1 MSEKV
6 HFDDFVEQVALES
19 GYDTDTARAYVEDLF
34 ETIMEENSK
43 GRWVKL
49 RNFGS
54 FKPKW
59 YKAKRGINPQTKQAL
74 DILPHYHI
82 NFKSSQDLEKILNSD
97 QTLNPIALETP
108 TNRFL
113 DKLLVV
119 ILLIIGV
126 WIVKALM
133 FSDDPVVPPL
143 ELKEEVQSQSVKE
156 EPVEKELPVE
166 VGIEPVQEVL
176 AQMPEDGDRKILYP
190 GVHTVSQ
197 DQTLSQIGL
206 DIYEDAVY
214 WPLIFTANSQR
225 VSDPDKI
232 FKDSTLTIPN
242 KSEGSG
248 LHNAYMDV
256 YGAYMDVDKMARSFW
271 VLCKGAKL
279 IGKEFQGFLMK
290 KLHPMEYKIIQK
302 CVNKAR

>member
-19 GYDTDTARAYVEDLF
+19 GFDTDTARAYVEDLF

-59 YKAKRGINPQTKQAL
+59 YKAKRGINPQTQQAL

-82 NFKSSQDLEKILNSD
+82 NFKSSKDLEKTLNSD

-113 DKLLVV
+113 DKLFLV
-119 ILLIIGV
+119 ILFIIAV
-126 WIVKALM
+126 WIVKALV
-133 FSDDPVVPPL
+133 FSDDPVAPPM
-143 ELKEEVQSQSVKE
+143 EIKEPVQSQVLKDD
-156 EPVEKELPVE
+156 PVEEEVPVE
-166 VGIEPVQEVL
+166 VVAEPVQEVL
-176 AQMPEDGDRKILYP
+176 AQMPADNERKVLYP
-190 GVHTVSQ
+190 GVHTVTQ
-197 DQTLSQIGL
+197 NQTLSHIGL
-206 DIYEDAVY
+206 NIYEEAVY
-214 WPLIFTANSQR
+214 WPLIFTANSNK

-232 FKDSTLTIPN
+232 FKGYTLTIPN
-242 KSEGSG
+242 KNDGAR

-256 YGAYMDVDKMARSFW
+256 YGAYTDVDKMAKSFW
-271 VLCKGAKL
+271 ILCEGAKL
-279 IGKEFQGFLMK
+279 MGSDFQGFLMK

-302 CVNKAR
+302 CLNR